1 MHTRLLDLGAAL
13 VLSVSSGAMAQTPPR
28 HAPRQSAVPSLAADA
43 VGRWLYDAKGNII
56 GSVRTQ
62 ADGGRTAVI
71 MVGSYFEPGSH
82 EARVPA
88 DALSLMDGKATL
100 TAETTMA
107 LNARSWR

>member
-1 MHTRLLDLGAAL
+1 MHTRLLNLGAAL
-13 VLSVSSGAMAQTPPR
+13 AFCVSSGAIAQTTPH
-28 HAPRQSAVPSLAADA
+28 HAMRQSVVPSLAAGM

-56 GSVRTQ
+56 GSVRAQ
-62 ADGGRTAVI
+62 ADDGRTVVI

-82 EARVPA
+82 EARVRA
-88 DALSLMDGKATL
+88 DALSLVDGKVTL